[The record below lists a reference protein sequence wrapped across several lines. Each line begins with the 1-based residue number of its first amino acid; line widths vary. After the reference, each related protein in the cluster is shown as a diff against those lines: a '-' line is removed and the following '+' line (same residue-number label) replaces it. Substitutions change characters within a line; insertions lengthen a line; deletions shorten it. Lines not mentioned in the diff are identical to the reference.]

1 MQSAHR
7 ALTVYTPYTP
17 FTPLQRVTSE
27 VTVRVLAEVRVLTEL
42 RAYERRSGLE
52 TVALFADAS
61 SALIELP

>member
-27 VTVRVLAEVRVLTEL
+27 VTVRVQAEFRVLTEL
-42 RAYERRSGLE
+42 RACERRSGQKAD
-52 TVALFADAS
+52 ALFADAP